1 MFRAMTRIAILVLA
15 AASLAASLAASF
27 AGAAAQ
33 PRRDVPKSET
43 KRIGSFKGWDAY
55 LLNGEKGRTLC
66 YLHGQPSKKE
76 PASAK
81 RGEIYLLVTHKPA
94 EKIRNEVSIFFGYP
108 LKPESK
114 ADAQI
119 GATRIAMFTHA
130 EAAWADNPEMD
141 ASLVDALKKGK
152 QLVVS
157 GQSAKGTKTTDTY
170 DLAGFGDAL
179 KAIDKACP

>member
-1 MFRAMTRIAILVLA
+1 MFRAMIRIAIHALAAIALA
-15 AASLAASLAASF
+15 AAF
-27 AGAAAQ
+27 ADARAAQ
-33 PRRDVPKSET
+33 PKTEPAKSET
-43 KRIGSFKGWDAY
+43 RKIGSFKGWDAY
-55 LLNGEKGRTLC
+55 LLNGEKGRKLC

-76 PASAK
+76 PAGIK
-81 RGEIYLLVTHKPA
+81 RGETYLLVTHKPA

-119 GATRIAMFTHA
+119 GPTKIAMFTHA

-141 ASLVDALKKGK
+141 ANLVDALKKGR

-157 GQSAKGTKTTDTY
+157 GQSARGTRTTDTY
-170 DLAGFGDAL
+170 DLIGFGDAL